1 MSEFVQ
7 GIKNFIALVL
17 IGGSLFAVIIIWNGT
32 APVYDALTSSNMTW
46 AASGNITQYQTSETI
61 AQSWK
66 YLMFLIPVGGLIA
79 MAVFVMRRKGG
90 Q

>member
-1 MSEFVQ
+1 MGEFIQ
-7 GIKNFIALVL
+7 GIKNFVMIMLLLGALL
-17 IGGSLFAVIIIWNGT
+17 AVIVIWNGT

-46 AASGNITQYQTSETI
+46 STSGNITQSQASETI

-66 YLMFLIPVGGLIA
+66 YLMFIIPVGGIIA
-79 MAVFVMRRKGG
+79 MMVYVSRRKGG